1 MTLRISGL
9 RDRATLANV
18 EWVLLGLAVVF
29 NLVQLAL
36 SWDKPILGEH
46 AFRQTQTAISAY
58 WIAKG
63 GAWLAYPTPVLGA
76 PWSMPFEFPLYQ
88 WLVAGAAN
96 LLPGI
101 TLDQAGRLISELFF
115 LACLWPAWRIATSY
129 RNGRSMFR
137 VCAIVAMLSPFYVF
151 WSRSFM
157 MESTVL
163 FFSLW
168 FLAALND
175 FLQRPNA
182 YGFLEMT
189 LTGSLAACIKI
200 TTFVGFAYAGAL
212 IVCGA
217 LLVAGWRSWTPKR
230 LLTPLLT
237 AVAVVVS
244 MVALLAWLH
253 FSDDLKRMN
262 WYGESLVSSAA
273 GMWAWN
279 FGTLAQ
285 RESWKIWHV
294 ALVRAPNDALGGWI
308 IFLLV
313 ALYALFRLAW
323 RQKMV
328 FLSLVLLYL
337 SVFFTFTN
345 LHIIHNYYQYANSIF
360 LLASIGYVLHAGMEK
375 DRLLIFALLG
385 VVCLAELTGFYRYF
399 YRDMVEPNRQEQML
413 LATFVR
419 NNVPND
425 KMLVTFGLG
434 WSSEVPYY
442 AERRALMISDG
453 VSGGGLES
461 LSRQLDTV
469 TSGIPIGAVIICPN
483 GYQSLS
489 SSSQAYQS
497 LVKKLVAG
505 KTAHTVGYCVVST

>member
-1 MTLRISGL
+1 MTLHISGL

-18 EWVLLGLAVVF
+18 EWLLLGLAVVF

-76 PWSMPFEFPLYQ
+76 PWSIPFEFPLYQ
-88 WLVAGAAN
+88 WLAAGLAD

-115 LACLWPAWRIATSY
+115 FACLWPAWRIATSY

-137 VCAIVAMLSPFYVF
+137 VCAIVALLSPFYVF

-182 YGFLEMT
+182 YGFAEMV

-217 LLVAGWRSWTPKR
+217 LLVAGWRSWSPKR
-230 LLTPLLT
+230 LLPPLLT
-237 AVAVVVS
+237 AAAVVLS
-244 MVALLAWLH
+244 MVALLVWLH

-262 WYGESLVSSAA
+262 WYGESLVSSSA
-273 GMWAWN
+273 GMWKWN

-285 RESWKIWHV
+285 RESWQIWHV
-294 ALVRAPNDALGGWI
+294 ALVRAPNEALGGWI

-313 ALYALFRLAW
+313 ALYALFRLVW
-323 RQKMV
+323 QQKIV
-328 FLSLVLLYL
+328 FLLLVLLYL

-360 LLASIGYVLHAGMEK
+360 LVVSIGYALHAGMGK
-375 DRLLIFALLG
+375 DRLLVLALLG
-385 VVCLAELTGFYRYF
+385 TVCLVEFAGFYRHF
-399 YRDMVEPNRQEQML
+399 YRDMVEPNRQEQMV

-419 NNVPND
+419 NNVSDN
-425 KMLVTFGLG
+425 KMIVTFGLT

-442 AERRALMISDG
+442 SERRALMIPDG
-453 VSGGGLES
+453 VHDGDLES

-483 GYQSLS
+483 GYQNPSGDS
-489 SSSQAYQS
+489 PAYRS
-497 LVKKLVAG
+497 FVNKLTTG
-505 KTAHTVGYCVVST
+505 KTTHTIGYCVVST